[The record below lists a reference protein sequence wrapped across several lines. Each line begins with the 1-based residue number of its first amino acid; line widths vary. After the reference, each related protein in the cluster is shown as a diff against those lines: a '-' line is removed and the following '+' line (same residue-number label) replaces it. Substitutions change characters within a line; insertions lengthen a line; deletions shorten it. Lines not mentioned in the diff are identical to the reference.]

1 MLADALDK
9 RQRLGVQPPRVERED
24 AERVGAGGALRHVD
38 QRDILRA
45 AEGDAQAGEL
55 CERLGQDVGRMA
67 ALEPS
72 GGPLN
77 VVFGAQS
84 VM

>member
-1 MLADALDK
+1 MKARVSPCSRPVSSEKTRNASTPAARCAMSISTTSSAPLKEMAQ
-9 RQRLGVQPPRVERED
+9 QRR
-24 AERVGAGGALRHVD
+24 
-38 QRDILRA
+38 
-45 AEGDAQAGEL
+45 EL

-67 ALEPS
+67 ALEPRC
-72 GGPLN
+72 GLLN